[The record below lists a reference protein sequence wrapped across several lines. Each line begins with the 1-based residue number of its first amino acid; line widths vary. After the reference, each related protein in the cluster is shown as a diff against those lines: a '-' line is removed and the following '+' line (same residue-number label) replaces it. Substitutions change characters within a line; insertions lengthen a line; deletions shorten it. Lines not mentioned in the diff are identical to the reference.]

1 LPKTDEGYFRKEFI
15 IIFMLVFAISAVFE
29 VVGMNDGY
37 KSSPEAV
44 NQTINWLTETRQTI
58 TWLGIFANNIV
69 IAYLSAIP
77 VAGVLF
83 YFFVSYNT
91 GIVYGQ
97 IGQYYKLTLG
107 QTYSICFTNGIGIL
121 EDVSITLLASESIL
135 IVYLLIK
142 DREEV
147 VERMKNHSWKS
158 LLITTLLLLFGAVIE
173 VWLIRIS

>member
-1 LPKTDEGYFRKEFI
+1 V
-15 IIFMLVFAISAVFE
+15 LVFAISAIFE
-29 VVGMNDGY
+29 VIGMNDGY

-58 TWLGIFANNIV
+58 TWFDILTNNIM

-77 VAGVLF
+77 VAGILF
-83 YFFVSYNT
+83 YLFVSYNT
-91 GIVYGQ
+91 GVIYGQ

-121 EDVSITLLASESIL
+121 EDVSMTLLASESIL
-135 IVYLLIK
+135 IVYLLVK

-147 VERMKNHSWKS
+147 IERLKNHSWKS
-158 LLITTLLLLFGAVIE
+158 LIITTLLLLFGALIE
-173 VWLIRIS
+173 TWLIRIS